1 MTDKDTGSF
10 RLGALDETRPDEMP
24 PVEDNELVELQLKK
38 INRRFRW
45 FLLFTILVVGALFVV
60 GYLDLKNRFSVQK
73 TSGSREI
80 ENIATIF
87 EDRFNELQGRIDEL
101 DATQTK
107 EMAALDQKTVVWQKD
122 LAALSATV
130 DKLDVS
136 GAIRKEQKSI
146 LREVRKEL
154 DPLEQKIESLQSE
167 LAGLDQKVVSQ
178 ITPLTES
185 LARNTKEVN
194 LLQER
199 IGPTTTDIVNKDQ
212 MDLELLKIKKAYRQ
226 NLAAE
231 ITGVE
236 KQVRLLRERIERLE
250 ARSMSGNTSPAPSAT
265 PSVKNPQST
274 GASGIQEQNLP

>member
-122 LAALSATV
+122 LAALRATV

-136 GAIRKEQKSI
+136 GAIKKEQKSI

-265 PSVKNPQST
+265 PRVKNPQST